1 METYRKPTKKDFV
14 IKNQRMKVISDA
26 GAIYALM
33 DKDDRWHLEVKRVLE
48 EEKLELIL
56 PSTTLPEIC
65 YIASKYLGIEAE
77 LGFLRSVIEGEVKVE
92 EADINDYRFALS
104 YMEEYRGMNIS
115 FVDATVIAVAERLG
129 IFTLFT
135 INKRHFSQTKTKKG
149 KSFNLLP

>member
-56 PSTTLPEIC
+56 PSTTLPEI
-65 YIASKYLGIEAE
+65 S
-77 LGFLRSVIEGEVKVE
+77 
-92 EADINDYRFALS
+92 
-104 YMEEYRGMNIS
+104 
-115 FVDATVIAVAERLG
+115 
-129 IFTLFT
+129 
-135 INKRHFSQTKTKKG
+135 
-149 KSFNLLP
+149 